1 MTENLAET
9 RALQEGFE
17 LAKEAMERGQ
27 EELQK
32 KLDAWKV
39 GDFSICSA
47 TKSGDHTYYK
57 HLEDCGNARSAVR
70 WTSKRAIKDA
80 MERGREGLQNRPD
93 A

>member
-27 EELQK
+27 EELHK

-39 GDFSICSA
+39 GRFFVCS
-47 TKSGDHTYYK
+47 D
-57 HLEDCGNARSAVR
+57 
-70 WTSKRAIKDA
+70 
-80 MERGREGLQNRPD
+80 
-93 A
+93 